1 MLQIEGVRK
10 VVDRT
15 PVISSN
21 VRGIGYDPPTSIL
34 EVEFHGG
41 RIYRYRGVPERD
53 YIALT
58 SGRGSV
64 GTYLN
69 THIKGRYPYVRVR

>member
-1 MLQIEGVRK
+1 MLQIEGMRW

-21 VRGIGYDPPTSIL
+21 VRSIGYDPPTSIL
-34 EVEFHGG
+34 EVEVHGG
-41 RIYRYRGVPERD
+41 SIYRYRGVPERE

-58 SGRGSV
+58 SGRVSV

-69 THIKGRYPYVRVR
+69 THIKSRYPYARVR